1 MENLISVI
9 TTQEFSSAAL
19 PMCQGKSSVATLGNL
34 QLFCQ
39 CDTNEEKMGDTEW
52 NPKYVQIYTLENCYF
67 HKVVVSIYHPG
78 ILYK

>member
-39 CDTNEEKMGDTEW
+39 CDTNEEKMGDTE
-52 NPKYVQIYTLENCYF
+52 
-67 HKVVVSIYHPG
+67 
-78 ILYK
+78 